1 MNRFRNFIKK
11 YYKSFFRFLLI
22 AILIIIQIALM
33 FALYYVLK
41 HNVVIVYVAIEILS
55 FIVILELM
63 GEDRNSAHKIYWMCI
78 LFALPIVGHIMFDL
92 WGKESAHKKEHARIN
107 GILTSIN
114 SHQVDNREYIYELY
128 KENRSKGKISSY
140 LHKRGYPMYKNTEMK
155 YFHVG
160 EAAFEDIKIELM
172 KAEKFI
178 FMSFFTIEDGKA
190 WDDIKEQLYEKA
202 KNGVEIKIIF
212 DDAGSAFKISDHT
225 IEELKKNGIEVLR
238 FNSIENKAHKLFM
251 NYRDHQ
257 RIIIIDGNISYIG
270 GVTIADSWVNINENK
285 MRYKGVALKCIGDAV
300 YSITLIFLGMWAT
313 SYGEMDVEKYKPTV
327 RIKNNNYCQ
336 PFADGPSNYPAD
348 VARDLYIHMI
358 NEADSFIYFMTSYLI
373 LDDTVRDML
382 VLAARSGVD
391 VRIIV
396 PGVTDRKIMK
406 LVTESNYGHLLEN
419 GVKIYECN
427 SGFMHAKMCVND
439 YSAFVGT
446 VNMDFRSFFINYECG
461 VWTCDIKMVAELM
474 RDYVDTLSECEELS
488 FENWKNRPRSKKI
501 KQSILQLIKTH
512 L

>member
-1 MNRFRNFIKK
+1 M
-11 YYKSFFRFLLI
+11 
-22 AILIIIQIALM
+22 
-33 FALYYVLK
+33 
-41 HNVVIVYVAIEILS
+41 
-55 FIVILELM
+55 
-63 GEDRNSAHKIYWMCI
+63 
-78 LFALPIVGHIMFDL
+78 
-92 WGKESAHKKEHARIN
+92 
-107 GILTSIN
+107 
-114 SHQVDNREYIYELY
+114 
-128 KENRSKGKISSY
+128 
-140 LHKRGYPMYKNTEMK
+140 
-155 YFHVG
+155 
-160 EAAFEDIKIELM
+160 
-172 KAEKFI
+172 
-178 FMSFFTIEDGKA
+178 
-190 WDDIKEQLYEKA
+190 
-202 KNGVEIKIIF
+202 
-212 DDAGSAFKISDHT
+212 
-225 IEELKKNGIEVLR
+225 R